1 MNPTM
6 GLVERDYVM
15 RMVKQIAE
23 LLARAMG
30 LKGQKKDQEAAEV
43 LEAGCL
49 ELLGIDWKTLAWSDS
64 ASAAQLLRE
73 PVKIRMFA
81 QLMEHRAQFHE
92 DAGQAADARSKFQ
105 HAYEL
110 YRESG
115 KHAEAIAGAERCAAK
130 FDLGLLPEKYRA

>member
-1 MNPTM
+1 M

-15 RMVKQIAE
+15 RLVKQIAE
-23 LLARAMG
+23 LLAQAMG
-30 LKGQKKDQEAAEV
+30 LKAKKKDQEAAEV
-43 LEAGCL
+43 LEAGCVDL
-49 ELLGIDWKTLAWSDS
+49 FGIDRKTLAWSDS

-92 DAGQAADARSKFQ
+92 DAGEAADARSKFQ

-110 YRESG
+110 YREAG
-115 KHAEAIAGAERCAAK
+115 QHADAIAGAARCAPK
-130 FDLGLLPEKYRA
+130 FDLSLLPEKYRG